1 MNYVPHTDRDRSEM
15 LAQIG
20 VSSVDEL
27 FSDIPREVRLERDLR
42 LPKPVS
48 EYELARHMA
57 ALAGKNTTADDLVS
71 FLGAG
76 AYDHFVPSVVR
87 HIVSRSEFYTAY
99 TPYQAEISQGMLQ
112 AIFEYQTLM
121 CELTAM
127 DVSNASLYDGATA
140 VAEAAAMACRQTRR
154 QQVVVSAAVHPE
166 YRATLKTYARNLGI
180 EVAEAGIRDGATD
193 FEELEQLTSGATACV
208 ILQNPNFLGSVEAM
222 GAAAEIAHRS
232 GALFVACVD
241 PISLGILAPPGE
253 YGADIAV
260 GEGQGLGSPMSFG
273 GPYLGFLT
281 CRQELIRNMPGRVAG
296 ETHDSQGRRGYI
308 LTLQAREQHIR
319 RERATSNICSNEA
332 LSALAAAV
340 YLSWLGKDGIREV
353 ADLCLQKA
361 HYAFDRITAIPGFR
375 PASSAPFFKEFAVR
389 MPVPLEQ
396 ASAVLLRSNMLGGLA
411 LGRFYRDLGDAM
423 LIAVTEKRTKD
434 EIDSL
439 CRALEGLA

>member
-20 VSSVDEL
+20 VSSIDEL
-27 FSDIPREVRLERDLR
+27 FSDVPAEVRLKRALR
-42 LPKPVS
+42 LPEPMS

-57 ALAGKNTTADDLVS
+57 ALAKRNATTDDLVS

-76 AYDHFVPSVVR
+76 SYDHFVPSVVR

-121 CELTAM
+121 CELVAM

-140 VAEAAAMACRQTRR
+140 VAEAATMACRQARR
-154 QQVVVSAAVHPE
+154 QRVVVSRGVHPE

-180 EVAEAGIRDGATD
+180 EVVEAALSDGVTD
-193 FEELEQLTSGATACV
+193 LEDLDRVTSPATACV
-208 ILQNPNFLGSVEAM
+208 ILQNPNFLGSVEHM
-222 GAAAEIAHRS
+222 DAAAEIAHAS
-232 GALFVACVD
+232 GALFVASVD
-241 PISLGILAPPGE
+241 PISLGVLAPPGE

-260 GEGQGLGSPMSFG
+260 GEGQGLGSPMSYG
-273 GPYLGFLT
+273 GPYLGFLA
-281 CRQELIRNMPGRVAG
+281 CRQELVRNMPGRVAG
-296 ETHDSQGRRGYI
+296 ETRDPEGRRGYI

-340 YLSWLGKDGIREV
+340 YLSWLGKSGIREV
-353 ADLCLQKA
+353 GELCLQKA

-389 MPVPLEQ
+389 MPVPPEEAGKAL
-396 ASAVLLRSNMLGGLA
+396 ARSNILAGLP
-411 LGRFYRDLGDAM
+411 LGRFYPDLGDAM
-423 LIAVTEKRTKD
+423 LIAVTEKRTKE
-434 EIDSL
+434 EIDSF

>member
-1 MNYVPHTDRDRSEM
+1 MNYVPNTDRDRSEM
-15 LAQIG
+15 LADIG
-20 VSSVDEL
+20 VSSMEEL
-27 FSDIPREVRLERDLR
+27 LSDIPREVRLQRHLA
-42 LPKPVS
+42 LPAPMS
-48 EYELARHMA
+48 EYDLARHMG
-57 ALAGKNTTADDLVS
+57 ALASKNRTTDDLVS

-87 HIVSRSEFYTAY
+87 HLVSRSEFYTAY

-112 AIFEYQTLM
+112 AIFEYQALM

-154 QQVVVSAAVHPE
+154 RQVVISVAVHPE
-166 YRATLKTYARNLGI
+166 YRATLRTYARNLGI
-180 EVAEAGIRDGATD
+180 EVLETGMKDGVTD
-193 FEELEQLTSGATACV
+193 IEELDRLVSSATACV
-208 ILQNPNFLGSVEAM
+208 ILQSPSFLGSVEPM
-222 GAAAEIAHRS
+222 GKAAEVAHRS

-281 CRQELIRNMPGRVAG
+281 CRQDLVRNMPGRVAG
-296 ETHDSQGRRGYI
+296 ETHDPQGRRGYI

-340 YLSWLGKDGIREV
+340 YLSWLGKDGMREV

-361 HYAFDRITAIPGFR
+361 HYAFDRIAAIPGFR
-375 PASSAPFFKEFAVR
+375 PVSETPFFKEFAVR
-389 MPVPLEQ
+389 MPVAPEQ
-396 ASAVLLRSNMLGGLA
+396 AGAALLESGILGGLP
-411 LGRFYRDLGDAM
+411 LGRYYPDLGDAM
-423 LIAVTEKRTKD
+423 LIAVTEKRTKE

>member
-15 LAQIG
+15 LAEIG
-20 VSSVDEL
+20 VANLAEL
-27 FSDIPREVRLERDLR
+27 FSDIPSDVRLGHELR
-42 LPKPVS
+42 LPAPMS
-48 EYELARHMA
+48 EYDLARHMG
-57 ALAGKNTTADDLVS
+57 ALASKNRTTDDLVS

-87 HIVSRSEFYTAY
+87 HLVSRSEFYTAY

-140 VAEAAAMACRQTRR
+140 VAEAATMACRQTRR
-154 QQVVVSAAVHPE
+154 QQVVISAAVHPE
-166 YRATLKTYARNLGI
+166 YRTTLKTYARNLGI
-180 EVAEAGIRDGATD
+180 DVVEAGMKDGATD
-193 FEELEQLTSGATACV
+193 LEELGRLASSATACV
-208 ILQNPNFLGSVEAM
+208 ILQNPNFLGSVESM
-222 GAAAEIAHRS
+222 EVAAEVAHRN

-296 ETHDSQGRRGYI
+296 ETHDPQGRRGYI

-340 YLSWLGKDGIREV
+340 YLSWLGKDGMREV

-361 HYAFDRITAIPGFR
+361 HYAFDRVAAIPGFR
-375 PASSAPFFKEFAVR
+375 PVSETPFFKEFAVR
-389 MPVPLEQ
+389 MPVAPEQ
-396 ASAVLLRSNMLGGLA
+396 AGAALLESRILGGLP
-411 LGRFYRDLGDAM
+411 LGRYYPDLGDAM
-423 LIAVTEKRTKD
+423 LIAVTEKRTKE

>member
-27 FSDIPREVRLERDLR
+27 FSDIPREVRLGRDLH
-42 LPKPVS
+42 LPKAMS

-57 ALAGKNTTADDLVS
+57 ALAGKNTTTDELVS

-76 AYDHFVPSVVR
+76 SYDHFVPSVVR

-121 CELTAM
+121 CQLTAM

-154 QQVVVSAAVHPE
+154 QQVVTSVAVHPE
-166 YRATLKTYARNLGI
+166 YRATLKTYTRNLGI
-180 EVAEAGIRDGATD
+180 DVAEAGMRDGSTD
-193 FEELEQLTSGATACV
+193 LEELERLVSSTTACV
-208 ILQNPNFLGSVEAM
+208 VLQSPNFLGSVEAM
-222 GAAAEIAHRS
+222 AAAAEIAHRH

-260 GEGQGLGSPMSFG
+260 GEGQGLGSAMSFG

-296 ETHDSQGRRGYI
+296 ETRDSQGRRGYI

-340 YLSWLGKDGIREV
+340 YLSWLGKDGTREV

-361 HYAFDRITAIPGFR
+361 HYAFDRITAIPGFA
-375 PASSAPFFKEFAVR
+375 PASPAPFFKEFAVR
-389 MPVPLEQ
+389 MPVPPEQ
-396 ASAVLLRSNMLGGLA
+396 ANAALLRSRVLGGLP
-411 LGRFYRDLGDAM
+411 LGRYYPDLHDVM

-439 CRALEGLA
+439 CRALEGLT